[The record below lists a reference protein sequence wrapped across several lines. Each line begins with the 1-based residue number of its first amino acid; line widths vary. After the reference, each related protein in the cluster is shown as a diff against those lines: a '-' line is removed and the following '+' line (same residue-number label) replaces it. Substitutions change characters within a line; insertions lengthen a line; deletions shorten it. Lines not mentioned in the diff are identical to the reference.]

1 MTPTH
6 DPLLVLFSVLV
17 AILAAYTG
25 LDLASRVS
33 SAQGRAA
40 HAWLLGSGVA
50 MGIGIWSMHF
60 VGMLAFQLPIPL
72 GYDPLLTVVSLL
84 VAVGA
89 SAFALWL
96 VCQKSLTAGKLLLG
110 AVLMG
115 SAVAGMHYTGMAA
128 MQMRPGIDY
137 DPALVA
143 LSVAIA
149 VVASGAALWIAFQL
163 RQRVQRFQQ
172 AKLGAAIV
180 MGLAIASMHYTG
192 MAAADFLPGS
202 VCLAAGSGLDGN
214 ELALPILLTTIFVL
228 AIALLMSVLD
238 MRMEMRTAVLA
249 ESLAQANAELTFLAL
264 HDKLTK
270 LPNRA
275 LLEDRFEQA
284 IQSAARME
292 ERFAVMFVDLDGF
305 KGVNDAYGHQAGDQL
320 LIEVANRIRS
330 AVRAEDT
337 VSRVGGDEFV
347 LLARVKAPEDAGELA
362 NRLLLSLREP
372 ISAAGQSLNVSGS
385 IGIAV
390 YPEDGTEQRE
400 LMRHADAAMY
410 HAKGLGRDG
419 FSFFEP
425 SMNQHAQAQQSLAQD
440 LRVALRQGGLELHY
454 QPKVAAPNNRVLGAE
469 ALLRWN
475 HPTLGM
481 VSPDTLIPLA
491 ERTGLIVPL
500 GQWVLNTAC
509 EQLAKWHA
517 HGNTDWTM
525 SVNLSALQ
533 FADPH
538 LVEMVRSAI
547 SRHRLNPGRLILE
560 ITESVAMR
568 DVDLSLAVLQQL
580 HDMGVR
586 IAIDDFGTGYSS
598 LLYLKRIPACE
609 LKIDRGFVR
618 DLKEEGED
626 AAIVSAIIAL
636 GQTLKLNIVAEGVE
650 TAAQQDFLTRLGC
663 DMLQGYLLGKP
674 VPADEFPDGGS
685 GRLLVSMPAPSLA

>member
-1 MTPTH
+1 MTPSH
-6 DPLLVLFSVLV
+6 DTLLVFFSVLV

-33 SAQGRAA
+33 AAQGRAA

-72 GYDPLLTVVSLL
+72 GYDPLLTVVSLM

-89 SAFALWL
+89 SAFALWM
-96 VCQKSLTAGKLLLG
+96 VCQKTLTAGRLLLG
-110 AVLMG
+110 ALLMG

-128 MQMRPGIDY
+128 MKMRPGIDY
-137 DPALVA
+137 DPWLVA

-249 ESLAQANAELTFLAL
+249 ESLAKANAELTFLAL

-292 ERFAVMFVDLDGF
+292 DRFAVMFVDLDGF

-320 LIEVANRIRS
+320 LIEVAHRIRS

-372 ISAAGQSLNVSGS
+372 ISAAGQWLNVSGS

-390 YPEDGTEQRE
+390 YPEDGSEQRE

-425 SMNQHAQAQQSLAQD
+425 SMNQHAQAQQSLAQN
-440 LRVALRQGGLELHY
+440 LRVALRHGGLELHY

-469 ALLRWN
+469 ALLRWK

-500 GQWVLNTAC
+500 GQWVLNAAC

-517 HGNTDWTM
+517 KGNTDWTM

-538 LVEMVRSAI
+538 LVETVRSAI
-547 SRHRLNPGRLILE
+547 ERHRLNPERLILE

-650 TAAQQDFLTRLGC
+650 TVAQQDFLTRLGC
-663 DMLQGYLLGKP
+663 DMLQGFLLGKP
-674 VPADEFPDGGS
+674 VPADEFPDGGT
-685 GRLLVSMPAPSLA
+685 GRLLVSMPAASLA